1 MTRKLSSAQIADLAR
16 LVPPPTPALD
26 APAVARPPR
35 SFELPTRLY
44 GLTIAAYAAFLA
56 VTAIGFASP
65 GMIVPIAICVVYV
78 AMAFGTPALWTR
90 IRPEGATPP
99 LDWARFRHAGIET
112 ATGRVGAGEATVQ
125 VLILPALILA
135 WGIAIVALYAAL
147 T

>member
-1 MTRKLSSAQIADLAR
+1 
-16 LVPPPTPALD
+16 
-26 APAVARPPR
+26 
-35 SFELPTRLY
+35 
-44 GLTIAAYAAFLA
+44 
-56 VTAIGFASP
+56 
-65 GMIVPIAICVVYV
+65 MIVPIAICVVYV

-99 LDWARFRHAGIET
+99 LDWARFRRSGIET
-112 ATGRVGAGEATVQ
+112 ATGRIGAGEATVQ